1 MVLRGVLLDEHLN
14 QLRHIFEAFAQRWQ
28 LDGEDVQAIVEVGAQ
43 QTIVHRL
50 FDIAVGGRQYPHVDR
65 NLRDPA
71 NPAHAPFF
79 DYAKQLGL
87 VLESADAN
95 LREREIPATLHG
107 SLMARLDRLGPAKEV
122 IQIGAVLGGEF
133 SYELQHAVHSIAEPD
148 LQHALNSLA
157 DAELIYVRGIP
168 PEASYQF
175 KHELIRNAA
184 YEALLRSRRKEL
196 HRAVARALTSEF
208 AQHAEA
214 EPALLAYHLTEAGDS
229 DRAAAAWQRAADHSA
244 VRGSFVEAVNHYSR
258 AIEVLL
264 TTPDSD
270 TRKEREMV
278 LLISLG
284 SVLSPTKGL
293 ASREVESVFL
303 RARELGER
311 LGHRRSAAILG
322 LWQIC
327 LTRGRLAAALSLA
340 EQRLEIAQREG
351 APLSLCWGHLAVGAT
366 LLHQGMLAGSL
377 TQSADC
383 G

>member
-1 MVLRGVLLDEHLN
+1 M
-14 QLRHIFEAFAQRWQ
+14 
-28 LDGEDVQAIVEVGAQ
+28 
-43 QTIVHRL
+43 
-50 FDIAVGGRQYPHVDR
+50 P
-65 NLRDPA
+65 RDPA
-71 NPAHAPFF
+71 GRRYTARPEFGAQWPLRAHHTQITLNRLSPVDTRSMVADVAAQKALAERTIATVVERSGGVPLFVEELTR
-79 DYAKQLGL
+79 A
-87 VLESADAN
+87 VLETADAN
-95 LREREIPATLHG
+95 QREREIPATLHG

-133 SYELQHAVHSIAEPD
+133 SYELLHAVHSIAEPD

-196 HRAVARALTSEF
+196 HRAVARALTSQF

-214 EPALLAYHLTEAGDS
+214 EPALLAYHLTGAGDS

-244 VRGSFVEAVNHYSR
+244 VRGAFVEAANHYSR

-270 TRKEREMV
+270 TRTERQMV

-303 RARELGER
+303 RAREFGGTARAQALSRDPGSLADLPDPRQTCGGAVASRTAARDSSARRRAVIVVLGP
-311 LGHRRSAAILG
+311 S
-322 LWQIC
+322 
-327 LTRGRLAAALSLA
+327 RGRGDVVAS
-340 EQRLEIAQREG
+340 
-351 APLSLCWGHLAVGAT
+351 WD
-366 LLHQGMLAGSL
+366 AGPEPHTSE
-377 TQSADC
+377 DC